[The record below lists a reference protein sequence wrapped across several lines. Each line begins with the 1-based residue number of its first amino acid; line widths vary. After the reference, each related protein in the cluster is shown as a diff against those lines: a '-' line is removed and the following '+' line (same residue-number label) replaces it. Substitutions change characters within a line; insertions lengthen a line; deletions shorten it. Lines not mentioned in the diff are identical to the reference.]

1 MADENGAVHDPAVTY
16 VTDTPPDQADQN
28 TLWARAYHPPGEKYF
43 IKGNPGRP
51 PGIKDKRSK
60 SAQEI
65 LDAYGHEPL
74 VEKMEQL
81 LRLKAKLAR
90 GIWRSDD
97 EEMRCEELLHKITAD
112 IMQYRHQRL
121 KTVESHT
128 QIAIVQKL
136 QALNGMS
143 DAELDALYL
152 EAQELAKQLPPGG
165 S

>member
-1 MADENGAVHDPAVTY
+1 MSDDNGTVHEPSVTY
-16 VTDTPPDQADQN
+16 VSNDPSINPT
-28 TLWARAYHPPGEKYF
+28 RAYA
-43 IKGNPGRP
+43 IKGRAGFLPGNPGRLP
-51 PGIKDKRSK
+51 QRQEKRK
-60 SAQEI
+60 TANEI
-65 LDAYGHEPL
+65 IEAFGSEPL
-74 VEKMEQL
+74 VEKMHQL
-81 LRLKAKLAR
+81 QRLKAKLAR
-90 GIWRSDD
+90 GIWKTDD

-121 KTVESHT
+121 KAVESHT

-136 QALNGMS
+136 QAISGMS

>member
-1 MADENGAVHDPAVTY
+1 MADENGAVHEPQVTY
-16 VTDTPPDQADQN
+16 VSNDANSNLT
-28 TLWARAYHPPGEKYF
+28 RAYA
-43 IKGNPGRP
+43 IKGRAGFLHGNPGRP
-51 PGIKDKRSK
+51 PNKPSK
-60 SAQEI
+60 HKNANEI
-65 LDAYGHEPL
+65 IDAYGHEPL

-81 LRLKAKLAR
+81 KRLKRKLAD
-90 GIWRSDD
+90 GIWRNDD
-97 EEMRCEELLHKITAD
+97 EEMRCEELLHKVTAD

-121 KTVESHT
+121 KSVESHT